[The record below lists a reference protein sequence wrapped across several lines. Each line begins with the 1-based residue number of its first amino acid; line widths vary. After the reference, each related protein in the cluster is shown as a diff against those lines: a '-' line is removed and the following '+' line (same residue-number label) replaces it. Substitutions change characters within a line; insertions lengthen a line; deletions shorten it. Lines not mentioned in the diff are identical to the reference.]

1 MGHQNPHN
9 MGMYTNSGPPPVQQP
24 PQNMMQHQPPLHQG
38 QPQQQQNP
46 PPNNHT
52 QASLPS
58 PLYPWMRSQFGKL
71 GLFPNFS
78 FIFILTLVDKK
89 TAWESFYKT
98 QVVTEFVKTSSA
110 YKKINFLHALARHQQ
125 KCFFLIKS
133 AEFSFKMRSK
143 IHRTESEWR
152 KIKLILCFRITC
164 IGSSFEESE
173 SISDDNFYSLK
184 VAYTSLIA

>member
-1 MGHQNPHN
+1 M
-9 MGMYTNSGPPPVQQP
+9 MYTNSGAPPVQQP

-78 FIFILTLVDKK
+78 FIFILTLDHK
-89 TAWESFYKT
+89 TAKRALESSHKNSFT
-98 QVVTEFVKTSSA
+98 MVTSLVISSNA
-110 YKKINFLHALARHQQ
+110 RQKFNFLHALARHQQ
-125 KCFFLIKS
+125 FFLIKK
-133 AEFSFKMRSK
+133 AQNFHLKRDQKFTGPKV
-143 IHRTESEWR
+143 SEG
-152 KIKLILCFRITC
+152 KL
-164 IGSSFEESE
+164 
-173 SISDDNFYSLK
+173 N
-184 VAYTSLIA
+184 